1 MGFFDGWDWDKIVNG
16 FAASVPA
23 MVTSYVGARGVAD
36 ANRNASD
43 IAERTRQAN
52 IAETTAA
59 NERAAGYLQPVADQ
73 TIPATAYLRT
83 VMARNP
89 YEFTPQQET
98 EQADRLRLATR
109 AMPAA
114 FRGSGRATSAVL
126 NDVAN
131 RGRAATIAENQ
142 RRSDTAAGT
151 LAGTGGAASG
161 NLANL
166 SARGGAQVADINTGA
181 ATDQANAL
189 TSTAQSNN
197 AALANITSYFANAV
211 KDADRESRYGK
222 TKATLEGV

>member
-1 MGFFDGWDWDKIVNG
+1 MGFFDGWDWGKIVNG
-16 FAASVPA
+16 FAASAPA
-23 MVTSYVGARGVAD
+23 MITGYAGARGAAD
-36 ANRNASD
+36 ANREAAA
-43 IAERTRQAN
+43 IVERNRQAN

-83 VMARNP
+83 VMARSP

-109 AMPAA
+109 SMPSA

-151 LAGTGGAASG
+151 LAGTGGQANV

-166 SARGGAQVADINTGA
+166 SARGGGQIADINTGA

-189 TSTAQSNN
+189 TSTGAMN
-197 AALANITSYFANAV
+197 AKTLGDITSYFANAV

-222 TKATLEGV
+222 AKATLEGV